1 MSMPSADSTAAAFV
15 ENRVELATFELHGQD
30 FAIDVTQI
38 REIVRA
44 QEVTPLPKAP
54 NLIEGVV
61 DLRGAVVPVVDLGRA
76 LGEAPVDPGAAAR
89 IVLIEV
95 DGLLFGLRVG
105 GATEVLGAEAGALE
119 APPALATQAGY
130 DAVRAVVRRPD
141 ARPVLVLSVEHI
153 LESVF
158 RSALSAQGEDS

>member
-1 MSMPSADSTAAAFV
+1 MSTSSADSTAAVFA
-15 ENRVELATFELHGQD
+15 ENRVELATFELRGQD

-38 REIVRA
+38 REIVRDR
-44 QEVTPLPKAP
+44 EVTPLPKAP

-61 DLRGAVVPVVDLGRA
+61 DLRGAVIPVVDLGRA
-76 LGEAPVDPGAAAR
+76 LGEAPVDAGAAAR

-105 GATEVLGAEAGALE
+105 GATEVLGADASALE

-141 ARPVLVLSVEHI
+141 TRPVLVLSVEHI

-158 RSALSAQGEDS
+158 RSALPVQGEAS